1 MLQLYKDILHH
12 FAKNPSTSTH
22 MVGHTVGVDH
32 CLVWNAVHEQHQQN
46 VQALLSHNDYL
57 RRDQFVHWFV
67 HQSI

>member
-1 MLQLYKDILHH
+1 
-12 FAKNPSTSTH
+12 